1 MGSSQLHVALL
12 ASPGMGHLIPVL
24 VLGDHLAT
32 HHNVKV
38 TVLAITTSAET
49 QFLKSDQ
56 RSNSNS
62 PIDIVPVPAGDVSGL
77 INEKTKVVTQLRI
90 TVREALPS
98 VRSSVDAMDRRPDAL
113 IVDLFCTQALSIAE
127 ELGIPRYA
135 YYPSTAWTAALFM
148 YFQVFDK
155 TIEGEF
161 VDRLEPLRIPGCMP
175 VQPVDFSHTLL
186 DRTDRE
192 YREIVNIGIE
202 LTQFDGLLINTWEE
216 LEPNTV
222 KALRENEELRG
233 IVKVPIYPIGPLKRS
248 VESKNEGE
256 GRSGI
261 LKWLDRQ
268 PVESVLYVS
277 FGSGGFLTAEQ
288 TEELAWGLENSQ
300 QRFVWVVRP
309 PCDYVPGVSY
319 LAPKFQTGY
328 DAGGPDYLPDGFLS
342 RTPDVGFLV
351 QMWAN
356 QVEILT
362 HPSVGGFLCHCG
374 WNSTLESLTNSVPM
388 VAWPLFAE
396 QKMNAAMLTKEVG
409 VAIRP
414 ALAPTVKVV
423 RREEIERMVRTL
435 LQHNAEG
442 KGIRERVKKVKAS
455 GDIALSKGGSSYNS
469 MCELLKD
476 IHTRMHTPNYGWVV
490 SPLGRL

>member
-12 ASPGMGHLIPVL
+12 SSPGMGHLIPVL

-38 TVLAITTSAET
+38 TVLAITKSAET
-49 QFLKSDQ
+49 QFLKSHQ
-56 RSNSNS
+56 KSNS
-62 PIDIVPVPAGDVSGL
+62 PIDIIPVPAGDVSGL
-77 INEKTKVVTQLRI
+77 IDEKTKVFTQLRI

-98 VRSSVDAMDRRPDAL
+98 IRYSMAAMDRRPDTL
-113 IVDLFCTQALSIAE
+113 IVDVFCTEALSIAE

-135 YYPSTAWTAALFM
+135 YHPTTAWTAALFM

-175 VQPVDFSHTLL
+175 VQPEDIVDPLL
-186 DRTDRE
+186 DRTDQQYRE
-192 YREIVNIGIE
+192 YVNLGIE
-202 LTQFDGLLINTWEE
+202 YTRFDGLLINTWEE
-216 LEPNTV
+216 LEPNTL

-233 IVKVPIYPIGPLKRS
+233 IVKVPIYPIGPLKRNF
-248 VESKNEGE
+248 EGKNEGE
-256 GRSGI
+256 GRSDI

-288 TEELAWGLENSQ
+288 TAELAWGLENSQ

-309 PCDYVPGVSY
+309 PCDGGPDNSIN
-319 LAPKFQTGY
+319 PKLE
-328 DAGGPDYLPDGFLS
+328 GGDGAAPDYLPEGFLA
-342 RTPDVGFLV
+342 RTRDVGFVV

-356 QVEILT
+356 QMEILT
-362 HPSVGGFLCHCG
+362 HPSVGGFLSHCG
-374 WNSTLESLTNSVPM
+374 WNSTLESLTNNVPM
-388 VAWPLFAE
+388 VAWPLYAE
-396 QKMNAAMLTKEVG
+396 QKMNATMLAKEVG
-409 VAIRP
+409 VAVRP
-414 ALAPTVKVV
+414 AVTPTVKVV

-435 LQHNAEG
+435 LQHNEG
-442 KGIRERVKKVKAS
+442 KGIREKVKKVKAS

-476 IHTRMHTPNYGWVV
+476 IHTRMHSTLGNPNPFL
-490 SPLGRL
+490 SQITN

>member
-49 QFLKSDQ
+49 QFIKSHQ
-56 RSNSNS
+56 KSNSNS
-62 PIDIVPVPAGDVSGL
+62 PIDIVPVPAVNVSGL
-77 INEKTKVVTQLRI
+77 IDEKTKVVTQLRI

-98 VRSSVDAMDRRPDAL
+98 VRSSVAAMDRRPDAL
-113 IVDLFCTQALSIAE
+113 FVDLFCTQALSIIAE

-155 TIEGEF
+155 IIEGEF
-161 VDRLEPLRIPGCMP
+161 VDRLEPLRIPGCVP
-175 VQPVDFSHTLL
+175 VQPEDFSDTLL
-186 DRTDRE
+186 DRTDPE
-192 YREIVNIGIE
+192 YREIVNLGIE

-256 GRSGI
+256 GRSEI
-261 LKWLDRQ
+261 LKWLDKQ

-277 FGSGGFLTAEQ
+277 FGSGGLLTAEQ
-288 TEELAWGLENSQ
+288 TAELAWGLEKSQ
-300 QRFVWVVRP
+300 QRFIWVVRH
-309 PCDYVPGVSY
+309 PCDYAPVNY
-319 LAPKFQTGY
+319 LSSKLDTGN
-328 DAGGPDYLPDGFLS
+328 DADDPDYLPEGFLS
-342 RTPDVGFLV
+342 RTRDVGFVV

-362 HPSVGGFLCHCG
+362 HPSVGGFLSHCG
-374 WNSTLESLTNSVPM
+374 WNSTLESLTNKVPM

-396 QKMNAAMLTKEVG
+396 QKMNAAMLTNEVG

-414 ALAPTVKVV
+414 AVAPTVKVV

-435 LQHNAEG
+435 LQHNEG

-476 IHTRMHTPNYGWVV
+476 IHIRMHTWKSQSISLSQIN
-490 SPLGRL
+490 